1 MARSISVKIP
11 TATVL
16 AMVEDK
22 VAELKTEIDTYPAR
36 MEAYKAERKAYTKQV
51 AEKVARII
59 TNGGQEL
66 FEGEWQDIIR
76 ISRGYR
82 RNLELTIGENL
93 IGELGDAP
101 TEPMNPDNYN
111 GAKGRVAELEK
122 TLFLLRSTPQEF
134 VTSSTYNSVLDL
146 L

>member
-16 AMVEDK
+16 TMVEDK
-22 VAELKTEIDTYPAR
+22 VAELKTEIETYPAR
-36 MEAYKAERKAYTKQV
+36 LEAYKAERKAYTKQV

-59 TNGGQEL
+59 TNGEQEL

-76 ISRGYR
+76 ISRGYS
-82 RNLELTIGENL
+82 RNLELAIGQNL
-93 IGELGDAP
+93 VGDLGDAP
-101 TEPMNPDNYN
+101 TEPTNLENYN
-111 GAKGRVAELEK
+111 GAKAKLGELEK